1 MVPDAGGVCVV
12 ERDSEEGVA
21 LGGEDEE
28 DGRTLVVGDEE
39 EDKCIGADGGK
50 A

>member
-1 MVPDAGGVCVV
+1 MV

-21 LGGEDEE
+21 LVGEDEE
-28 DGRTLVVGDEE
+28 DVRTLVVGDEE
-39 EDKCIGADGGK
+39 EDKCIGVDGGK

>member
-1 MVPDAGGVCVV
+1 MV

-21 LGGEDEE
+21 LVGVDEE

-39 EDKCIGADGGK
+39 EDKCIGADNWIVSVV
-50 A
+50 

>member
-1 MVPDAGGVCVV
+1 MV
-12 ERDSEEGVA
+12 ERDSEGGVA

-28 DGRTLVVGDEE
+28 EGRTLVVGDEE

-50 A
+50 V

>member
-1 MVPDAGGVCVV
+1 MFAWLRGIPRWEWLWV
-12 ERDSEEGVA
+12 
-21 LGGEDEE
+21 EDEE

-50 A
+50 V